1 MKLLTDERRKWFSE
15 MESTPGEDAVKT
27 VDMATK
33 ESEHDTDSVVKAAA
47 GLDRTDGNF
56 ERSSAEGKM
65 PSNSITG
72 YREIACDGKD
82 SSMWQPIVLSSL
94 RHCHSHPAVSN
105 LHLGQSAAPTS
116 GKTPHQQKDWGSLGA
131 HGVAS
136 IFSNKIFLMKVYT
149 LFF

>member
-1 MKLLTDERRKWFSE
+1 MDEQRKWFSE

-82 SSMWQPIVLSSL
+82 SSMWQPVLLASS
-94 RHCHSHPAVSN
+94 RYCHSHPAEATRTLIS
-105 LHLGQSAAPTS
+105 QRPQ
-116 GKTPHQQKDWGSLGA
+116 HQARPLKARVVVCDVLAIQY
-131 HGVAS
+131 
-136 IFSNKIFLMKVYT
+136 FLIKVCT
-149 LFF
+149 LCLDIMLLLT